1 MRDSSSMRAPG
12 DAIRERLRDERG
24 VALLMALGILLVLS
38 LGFATSI
45 ALTSSGARHAQRSNA
60 DQKAYALAE
69 EGVNNAVSVV
79 FAPANLPPLSGTCAD
94 PGWATYAQ
102 LLTPARTTTRPQG
115 SVTWSG
121 VFTCAAPIDN
131 SYWTVTSVA
140 TVSNPTGPNTVSV

>member
-12 DAIRERLRDERG
+12 DAIRDRLRDERG

-45 ALTSSGARHAQRSNA
+45 ALTSSGARHAGRSVA

-69 EGVNNAVSVV
+69 EGVNNAVSVI
-79 FAPANLPPLSGTCAD
+79 FADANKKAAKNIDCSDFTTYSTPTPPALGAYKDLLPP
-94 PGWATYAQ
+94 
-102 LLTPARTTTRPQG
+102 RITTRPDG

-121 VFTCAAPIDN
+121 DFVCD
-131 SYWTVTSVA
+131 
-140 TVSNPTGPNTVSV
+140 